1 MRILLTG
8 INGQVG
14 FELQK
19 QLVLLDNIELI
30 ALTREQL
37 DLSDSAA
44 IHAVLALYQ
53 PSIII
58 NPAAYTAVDKAETDM
73 AQAMAV
79 NANAPKILAKWA
91 GEQQALLIHYSTDYV
106 FDGTKTGAY
115 LEEDATNPQSV
126 YGKSKLLGEQSV
138 RLYAPQHIILRTSW
152 VFGSHGNNFIKTILR
167 LAQER
172 DSLNM
177 VADQYGAPTSAA
189 LIALVTTTIVRQYIA
204 LQHISYGTYHLTA
217 SGETTW
223 YDYAQ
228 FILDYCESKGVSQR
242 LSRQAVCAIPT
253 SAYPVPAKRPLNSRL
268 LCHKLNE
275 NFNVSLPSWHE
286 DVSDV
291 LSQLLSMRVA

>member
-37 DLSDSAA
+37 DLSDPAA

-53 PSIII
+53 PHIII

-115 LEEDATNPQSV
+115 LEDDTTNPQSV
-126 YGKSKLLGEQSV
+126 YGTSKFLGEQSV

-152 VFGSHGNNFIKTILR
+152 VFGLHGHNFIKTILR

-189 LIALVTTTIVRQYIA
+189 LIALVTTNIVRQYIA
-204 LQHISYGTYHLTA
+204 SQHISYGTYHLTA

-228 FILDYCESKGVSQR
+228 FIL
-242 LSRQAVCAIPT
+242 VCYVI
-253 SAYPVPAKRPLNSRL
+253 N
-268 LCHKLNE
+268 
-275 NFNVSLPSWHE
+275 
-286 DVSDV
+286 
-291 LSQLLSMRVA
+291 